1 MLKKKKDFELRT
13 TQIIGLGFLIMIF
26 IGSLLLALPIAS
38 ASGKATPY
46 MDALFTA
53 TTSSCVTGLVTVV
66 TGQHWS
72 FFGQLII
79 LIMIQL
85 GGLGVVSFTTL
96 LLIFSGK
103 RIQLKQRLLIQE
115 AYGFD
120 TLTGLVKMV
129 KKMVKGALIVE
140 GIGALFYMIIF
151 IPRYGILKGVW
162 NSVFMAVSAFC
173 NAGMDLMGPDSL
185 MGYVEHPLMNIVT
198 MALIILGGIGFIVW
212 WDVIDMVKRI
222 RHEKMGFQM
231 AWKRM
236 SLHSKLVLSVT
247 GILILGGTVLF
258 FVLEYNN
265 PQTLGS
271 LSLGGKIWASLF
283 QSVTLR
289 TAGFASINQ
298 AGLTTASALTGC
310 VFMFIGGSP
319 GGTAGGVKTTT
330 MALLVFAVLS
340 MIRGKTD
347 VELGRRRI
355 DMTNIMKGLCV
366 ALLQVA
372 FLMISTFALCCQET
386 QASLMEIMYEVF
398 SALGTVGLTMGITEN
413 LTFLGKIVIVLSM
426 YFGRLGPITVAMIL
440 NKPEN
445 KKLLHRKFPE
455 GKIYV

>member
-140 GIGALFYMIIF
+140 GIGSLFYMIIF

-340 MIRGKTD
+340 MIRDKTD

-386 QASLMEIMYEVF
+386 EASLMEIMYEVF